1 MTLPVGRFIEA
12 APAEGAVR
20 DPDEAAERL
29 AAFLRGR
36 RVCVLTGAGTS
47 TDSGIPDYRG
57 PQTRHRKRNPVQFRP
72 FVDHAHVRQ
81 RYWARAVIGWPRFR
95 AVAPNPAHEALAQ
108 LEAAGVVGGLITQN
122 VDRLHHKAGSTDP
135 LELHGTLAEVVCLNC
150 RQLWCRDE
158 VQERML
164 HLNPGY
170 GAHAADSAPDG
181 DAELSDA
188 VIETFR
194 VAPCPACDGVLKPR
208 VVFFGENVPKE
219 VVDEA
224 WSRWQRADA
233 LLVVGSSLTVFSGYR
248 FVKKAPLRQL
258 PVAILNLGPTRGDPL
273 AELRLDAS
281 ASQVLPR
288 LVQKL
293 GGPTTRFGSA

>member
-1 MTLPVGRFIEA
+1 MRA
-12 APAEGAVR
+12 AQHVI
-20 DPDEAAERL
+20 DPDEAAEKL
-29 AAFLRGR
+29 ADFLRSR

-95 AVAPNPAHEALAQ
+95 TMAPNPAHEALAR
-108 LEAAGVVGGLITQN
+108 LEAAGVIDGLITQN
-122 VDRLHHKAGSTDP
+122 VDRLHHKAGSSDP
-135 LELHGTLAEVVCLNC
+135 LELHGALAEVVCLDC

-170 GAHAADSAPDG
+170 GANGAESAPDG
-181 DAELSDA
+181 DAELPQDI
-188 VIETFR
+188 IETFR

-208 VVFFGENVPKE
+208 VVFFGENVPKL
-219 VVDEA
+219 VVEEA
-224 WSRWQRADA
+224 WARWQRADA

-248 FVKKAPLRQL
+248 FVKKAPLRAL

-273 AELRLDAS
+273 AALRLDAPV
-281 ASQVLPR
+281 SQVLPQVAAA
-288 LVQKL
+288 L
-293 GGPTTRFGSA
+293 A